1 MRIGDA
7 RWKVPENARPAR
19 REILTQNGLVKGDGM
34 IQTYAGRSPTRALL
48 SQCPLL
54 SQRLNL
60 LSEPFPAKAKSIR
73 QSVIPDDLK
82 PPQTTGR
89 RAGS

>member
-7 RWKVPENARPAR
+7 RWKVPENVRPAR

-34 IQTYAGRSPTRALL
+34 IQTYAGRSPPTRAFL
-48 SQCPLL
+48 SQGPLL
-54 SQRLNL
+54 NRQSQLFV
-60 LSEPFPAKAKSIR
+60 PCPAEANSTR
-73 QSVIPDDLK
+73 QSVIHDDLE